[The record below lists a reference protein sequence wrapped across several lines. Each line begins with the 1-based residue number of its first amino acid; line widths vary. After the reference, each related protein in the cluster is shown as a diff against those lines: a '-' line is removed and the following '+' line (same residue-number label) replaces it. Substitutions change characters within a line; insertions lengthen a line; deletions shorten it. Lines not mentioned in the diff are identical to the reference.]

1 MNHPRVSVV
10 LPVYNAA
17 HTLDAAIDSLLS
29 QTEQSLQLVIVDD
42 GSTDRSA
49 TLIRKWAAKD
59 ERVYP
64 VFAKHK
70 GIVAALNTG
79 LSKATAPY
87 IARMDADDISMPQR
101 LQKQADFLDANPDF
115 GLVSCLVK
123 HLGNK
128 ETQTGYAHYV
138 SWVNS
143 LTTNKE
149 ITRNR
154 FIESPLAHPSVMFR
168 KQLIHKFGEY
178 RNGVFPEDY
187 ELWLRW
193 LEQGVRMG
201 KIPEPL
207 LKWRDHPDRLSRIH
221 HRYSTDAFYQLKAR
235 YLAKWL
241 TKHNPMHPN
250 VVIWGAGRSS
260 RKRAE
265 LLTDYGVN
273 ITHYIDVNPNKIGQK
288 IHGRLVWSPDDIPSP
303 NEAFIVSYV
312 GNRGVNKKISAHLNT
327 KNFKLGKHFIF
338 AA

>member
-10 LPVYNAA
+10 LPVYNGA

-64 VFAKHK
+64 VFARHK

-115 GLVSCLVK
+115 GLVSCLIK

-128 ETQTGYAHYV
+128 ETQTGYARYV

-178 RNGVFPEDY
+178 RNG
-187 ELWLRW
+187 
-193 LEQGVRMG
+193 
-201 KIPEPL
+201 
-207 LKWRDHPDRLSRIH
+207 
-221 HRYSTDAFYQLKAR
+221 
-235 YLAKWL
+235 
-241 TKHNPMHPN
+241 
-250 VVIWGAGRSS
+250 
-260 RKRAE
+260 
-265 LLTDYGVN
+265 
-273 ITHYIDVNPNKIGQK
+273 
-288 IHGRLVWSPDDIPSP
+288 
-303 NEAFIVSYV
+303 AFIVSYV

-327 KNFKLGKHFIF
+327 KNF
-338 AA
+338 